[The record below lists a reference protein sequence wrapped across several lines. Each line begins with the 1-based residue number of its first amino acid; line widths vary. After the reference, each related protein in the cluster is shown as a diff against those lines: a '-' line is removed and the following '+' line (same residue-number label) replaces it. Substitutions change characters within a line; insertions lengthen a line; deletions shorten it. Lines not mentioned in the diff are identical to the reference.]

1 MTFYKHGC
9 IIMRIVHSTGKT
21 ERRHI
26 LKIMEKIKGFYK
38 NLSFTQYLVCGYLL
52 LILLGAAILMLPISS
67 REHIVTPFLECIYT
81 ATSSLSGTGLMLYD
95 TYTHWSLFGQIV
107 LLIIIQIGGI
117 GFMSMAIFALS
128 FTGKKIGLKQ
138 RVTMR
143 ESISGISGGGIVKMT
158 RFILM
163 GTILFEAVGTV
174 ILCFFYIPRCG
185 AALGFFYALF
195 HSISGFCTAGIDL
208 MGHFDPGTSLITAR
222 TDLLL
227 NLTLITLLNIGG
239 IGYITWDDIKTHKH
253 HFKKYRLQSKIVL
266 MITLIFYVVGLAL
279 MLLLEWNNTL
289 GDLNGTG
296 EKVLVSSMLVTSGRD
311 AGFAP
316 LVVADLRPATI
327 MMMLVFMFVGGAPGS
342 TACGIKTT
350 TFTVMIM
357 TIVSV
362 FRKRKSVELFGRRID
377 EETVRNACCVTTL
390 YLMVVTVGTII
401 ISAIENIEITP
412 IVFELVS
419 AISSCGL
426 SMGISSDLSPISVF
440 IVTLVMFFGRIG
452 GITFIVSLAGGGTHA
467 KSQLPEEKIMV
478 G

>member
-1 MTFYKHGC
+1 M
-9 IIMRIVHSTGKT
+9 I
-21 ERRHI
+21 
-26 LKIMEKIKGFYK
+26 KIPNIKNITRK
-38 NLSFTQYLVCGYLL
+38 LSFTQYLVCGYLM
-52 LILLGAAILMLPISS
+52 LILIGAAILMLPISS
-67 REHIVTPFLECIYT
+67 REHIVTPFLECCYA
-81 ATSSLSGTGLMLYD
+81 ATSALSGTGLTLYD
-95 TYTHWSLFGQIV
+95 TYTHWSLFGQIIV
-107 LLIIIQIGGI
+107 LIIIQIGGI

-128 FTGKKIGLKQ
+128 FTSKKIGLKQ

-143 ESISGISGGGIVKMT
+143 ESVSGMGGGVVKMT
-158 RFILM
+158 RFILK
-163 GTILFEAVGTV
+163 GTILFETAGALL
-174 ILCFFYIPRCG
+174 LCIYYIPRCG
-185 AALGFFYALF
+185 IGYGIFYALF
-195 HSISGFCTAGIDL
+195 HSISGFCTAGLDL
-208 MGHFDPGTSLITAR
+208 MGHFEPGTSLITAR
-222 TDLLL
+222 TDVLL
-227 NLTLITLLNIGG
+227 NVTLIILLNIGG

-266 MITLIFYVVGLAL
+266 VITLIFYVAGLLL

-289 GDLNGTG
+289 SDLDNLGD
-296 EKVLVSSMLVTSGRD
+296 KVLVSSMLVTSGRD

-316 LVVADLRPATI
+316 LVVADLRSATI

-350 TFTVMIM
+350 TFTVMVM

-390 YLMVVTVGTII
+390 YFIVITVSAVII
-401 ISAIENIEITP
+401 TAVEDIALTP
-412 IVFELVS
+412 VVFELVS

-426 SMGISSDLSPISVF
+426 SMGISADLSPISVF

-452 GITFIVSLAGGGTHA
+452 GLTFIVSLAGTSTHA
-467 KSQLPEEKIMV
+467 RSQLPEEKIMV